1 MKFKFFNSGTEV
13 RPSSDPQG
21 SQGQDGNSS
30 GRTDSVRSAFGSILT
45 ISSKISTNSEEVR
58 RVDLFVYKKSQ
69 SNVQKID
76 FISKL
81 TNCTCGVGWTHS
93 HIVLIKIQK
102 TSRV

>member
-45 ISSKISTNSEEVR
+45 ISSKVSTNSEEVR
-58 RVDLFVYKKSQ
+58 KVDLFVYKKKS
-69 SNVQKID
+69 VQCAQERFYLKAN
-76 FISKL
+76 KL
-81 TNCTCGVGWTHS
+81 HMWGGVDLFSYCTYQNTGE
-93 HIVLIKIQK
+93 
-102 TSRV
+102 